1 MNKGLNETNEIIKML
16 QYAGEVVIA
25 LASPF
30 AGTKLL
36 QYSLDEIIH
45 MQKIQRKNR
54 KKYYDSLFYLKKNK
68 YIEFKSKNN
77 KIKISLSEK
86 GKIKAE
92 KLDFENLMIKIPQKW
107 DNKWRVLIF
116 DIKTEEKGKRDVI
129 RSKLHQWNFYQ
140 LQKSVWACPYDF
152 FNEAEILRKYFS
164 LSKREL
170 KIITASEIEDD
181 KPLKKHFKLIS

>member
-1 MNKGLNETNEIIKML
+1 MNKGQNETREIIKML

-68 YIEFKSKNN
+68 YIEFNSNSN
-77 KIKISLSEK
+77 KIKLSLTLK

-92 KLDFENLMIKIPQKW
+92 KFDIENLMIKKPGKW

-116 DIKTEEKGKRDVI
+116 DIKTEEKRKRDVI
-129 RSKLHQWNFYQ
+129 RNKLHQWNFYQ
-140 LQKSVWACPYDF
+140 LQKSVWVCPYDF
-152 FNEAEILRKYFS
+152 FNEAEILRKYLS
-164 LSKREL
+164 LSRREL
-170 KIITASEIEDD
+170 KIITANEIEDD
-181 KPLKKHFKLIS
+181 RPLKKHFKLGT